1 MTKIYWTDTQAARL
15 EALGLDPGTLAQG
28 FYTPSQRNSAFQAIE
43 KKQVKALRTELADRL
58 RGRRPVRA
66 FQLEQDIDGML
77 YNQGFAKVSTP
88 TITSRTALAKMGI
101 DDTHPLN
108 EQIFWINHTQ
118 CLRPMLA
125 PGLYSLMQDFSR
137 LDFRPVRFYEIG
149 SCFRKESDGAC
160 HSQEFTMLN
169 LVEMGTPEAG
179 RLARL
184 KELAGMVAR
193 TAGIEDC
200 QFAEET
206 SAVYGTTLDLVAH
219 PSGLELGS
227 GAMGPHPLDAAWNIT
242 DTWVGMGCGMER
254 LLMASVKDTSLGRW
268 AKSLSWLDGIPL
280 RI

>member
-1 MTKIYWTDTQAARL
+1 MAKIYWTDAQTERL
-15 EALGLDPGTLAQG
+15 KTIGNDAGLLAEG
-28 FYTPSQRNSAFQAIE
+28 FDSPADRNRMFQAIE
-43 KKQVKALRTELADRL
+43 KKQVKALRDELADRL
-58 RGRRPVRA
+58 RCRRPTR
-66 FQLEQDIDGML
+66 FSQLEQDLDRL
-77 YNQGFAKVSTP
+77 LQDQGFAKVSTP
-88 TITSRTALAKMGI
+88 TIITKKALGKMGI
-101 DDTHPLN
+101 DHTHPLHD
-108 EQIFWINHTQ
+108 QIFRIDGSR

-149 SCFRKESDGAC
+149 PCFRKESDGAC

-193 TAGIEDC
+193 TAGIEDF

-206 SAVYGTTLDLVAH
+206 SAVYGTTLDLVAY

-242 DTWVGMGCGMER
+242 DTWVGMGFGVER

-268 AKSLSWLDGIPL
+268 TKSLSWLDGIPL

>member
-15 EALGLDPGTLAQG
+15 KALGLNAGALADG
-28 FYTPSQRNSAFQAIE
+28 FNTPAQRNRTFQAIE
-43 KKQVKALRTELADRL
+43 KKQIKALRTELASRL
-58 RGRRPVRA
+58 TCSRPTRA
-66 FQLEQDIDGML
+66 SRLEQDLDSL
-77 YNQGFAKVSTP
+77 LRDQGFAKVSTP
-88 TITSRTALAKMGI
+88 TITTRAALAKMGI

-125 PGLYSLMQDFSR
+125 PGLYSLMKDFSR

-160 HSQEFTMLN
+160 HSNEFTMLN
-169 LVEMGTPEAG
+169 LVEMGTPEAQ
-179 RLARL
+179 RLDRL
-184 KELAGMVAR
+184 KKLAGMVAR
-193 TAGIEDC
+193 TAKTGDIR
-200 QFAEET
+200 FEEEI

-242 DTWVGMGCGMER
+242 DTWVGMGFGMER
-254 LLMASVKDTSLGRW
+254 LLMAAANETTMGRW
-268 AKSLSWLDGIPL
+268 VKSLSYLDGIPL

>member
-15 EALGLDPGTLAQG
+15 KVLGLDAGVLAHG
-28 FYTPSQRNSAFQAIE
+28 FHSPAQRNRAFQAIE
-43 KKQVKALRTELADRL
+43 KKQVKALRTELAERL
-58 RGRRPVRA
+58 TCRRPTRA
-66 FQLEQDIDGML
+66 FQLAQDLDGL
-77 YNQGFAKVSTP
+77 LQTQGFAKVSTP
-88 TITSRTALAKMGI
+88 TITTRTSLVKMGI

-160 HSQEFTMLN
+160 HSNEFTMLN
-169 LVEMGTPEAG
+169 LVEMGTPEAE

-184 KELAGMVAR
+184 KELAGMVAG
-193 TAGIEDC
+193 TARVKDVRFE
-200 QFAEET
+200 QET

-219 PSGLELGS
+219 PFGLELGS
-227 GAMGPHPLDAAWNIT
+227 GAMGPHVLDAAWNIT
-242 DTWVGMGCGMER
+242 DTWVGMGFGMER
-254 LLMASVKDTSLGRW
+254 LLMASANDTSLGRW